1 MFDLFPSV
9 DIQLG
14 LVPLRVLLGIIMM
27 DSGIGKW
34 RRGING
40 TGDWFE
46 SLGFPFPQNLARFV
60 ATLETICGLM
70 LVIGLLTPVAGLL
83 IAINMTVATFVQK
96 FKLGAPFQGG
106 DVQGYELD
114 IVLAVSALTIAFT
127 GPGVLSVDSLFFGN

>member
-1 MFDLFPSV
+1 MFDLFPSL
-9 DIQLG
+9 DIQLV

-106 DVQGYELD
+106 DLKG
-114 IVLAVSALTIAFT
+114 
-127 GPGVLSVDSLFFGN
+127 

>member
-1 MFDLFPSV
+1 
-9 DIQLG
+9 
-14 LVPLRVLLGIIMM
+14 MM

-83 IAINMTVATFVQK
+83 IAINMTVATVVQK

-114 IVLAVSALTIAFT
+114 IILAVSALTIAFT
-127 GPGVLSVDSLFFGN
+127 GPGALSVDSLFFGN